1 MGTTGRSVVDLDIGA
16 LLTDLRR
23 AMLMELQTFY
33 SLWMTAIVAEGFH
46 GEELT
51 EHFKADA
58 LEELGHGEKLAN
70 RILELGGQVVVDPG
84 AWADG
89 AGGPWIAPRE
99 DPSDADGMVRDQIKA
114 ESAAIL
120 HYSNIAKMTFGKD
133 PVTHALVVE
142 LLADEVGHEEFL
154 ENLIGPKGRKE
165 RTARARAARKR
176 TVARKQSPASR
187 RARRRGNR

>member
-1 MGTTGRSVVDLDIGA
+1 MGTTGRSIVDLDVNA

-51 EHFKADA
+51 EHFKSDA
-58 LEELGHGEKLAN
+58 LEELGHAEKLAN

-84 AWADG
+84 GWAVG
-89 AGGPWIAPRE
+89 AGGPWIAPRP
-99 DPSDADGMVRDQIKA
+99 DPSDADGMAGDQIKA
-114 ESAAIL
+114 EAAAIL
-120 HYSNIAKMTFGKD
+120 HYNTIAKMTFGKD
-133 PVTHALVVE
+133 PVTYALVTE

-154 ENLIGPKGRKE
+154 ENLIGPRGRKE
-165 RTARARAARKR
+165 RTARARAALKRAASGAGRRKR
-176 TVARKQSPASR
+176 H
-187 RARRRGNR
+187 